1 MTIKKYISAAI
12 VALSALAVTAD
23 LVVAP
28 ALASAQTTP
37 PPSTTSAWGGHSGGG
52 MPGGRMGMQ
61 PGVFGTVTAI
71 NGTTLTVSG
80 KQGRPFGAPPSSN
93 TSGTQT
99 QTAPTTPV
107 APATVIY
114 TVDAANATVRK
125 NNATSTVASIAV
137 GDTVVVRGTV
147 SGTSVTATSIID
159 GVMPM
164 RGGNGSH
171 GGPGMGMGSMG
182 SSTRSTSM
190 PVSPIT
196 GNGQPAIAGSVSAI
210 SGNTLTVT
218 NKSNVT
224 YTVDVTNAKIVQGQT
239 TVTVSNVAVGDNV
252 IVQGAVSGTSVTA
265 SSVIDQ
271 KAGQQGMAPSGTTGG
286 QGGQAPVAR
295 GGIFGAIGSF
305 FSHIFGF

>member
-12 VALSALAVTAD
+12 VAVSALAVTAG
-23 LVVAP
+23 LVLAP

-37 PPSTTSAWGGHSGGG
+37 PPSGTAWNGNSSHSG

-80 KQGRPFGAPPSSN
+80 KQGRSFGGAPSSN
-93 TSGTQT
+93 TSGTPT
-99 QTAPTTPV
+99 QTTPAAPV
-107 APATVIY
+107 APATVVY
-114 TVDAANATVRK
+114 TVDASNATVRK
-125 NNATSTVASIAV
+125 NNATSTVASIVV
-137 GDTVVVRGTV
+137 GDTVAVRGTV
-147 SGTSVTATSIID
+147 SGTSVTATSISD
-159 GVMPM
+159 GVMSM
-164 RGGNGSH
+164 TRGGNGGR
-171 GGPGMGMGSMG
+171 GGPGGMG
-182 SSTRSTSM
+182 SSTRPTSM
-190 PVSPIT
+190 PASPIT
-196 GNGQPAIAGSVSAI
+196 GNGQPVIAGSVSAI

-224 YTVDVTNAKIVQGQT
+224 YTVDVTNAKIVQGQAT
-239 TVTVSNVAVGDNV
+239 ITISSVAVGDNV
-252 IVQGAVSGTSVTA
+252 IIQGAVSGTSVTA

-271 KAGQQGMAPSGTTGG
+271 KAGQQGTAAPGGVNGTSSSP
-286 QGGQAPVAR
+286 APR